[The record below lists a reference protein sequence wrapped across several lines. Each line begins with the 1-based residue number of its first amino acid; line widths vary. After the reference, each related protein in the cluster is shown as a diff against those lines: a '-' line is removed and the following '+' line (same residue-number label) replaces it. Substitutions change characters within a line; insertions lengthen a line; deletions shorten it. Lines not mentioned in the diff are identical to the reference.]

1 MTYEPKDSDTN
12 NSNVLQQSTTHLMS
26 KQNQEKNRSASTGL
40 KPATAVRLK
49 SLPWNFA

>member
-1 MTYEPKDSDTN
+1 MTYEPKEVSTPGIPQIK
-12 NSNVLQQSTTHLMS
+12 SRQS
-26 KQNQEKNRSASTGL
+26 QEKDRSISTGL